1 MSSDGGNS
9 SDTEWSDDRGDYENV
24 PRDDNVPNDE
34 PAGDNGE
41 EPGDNGENVDPLV
54 AEPDQSRDID
64 DGDNVGVVDGDT
76 SGSQKDGADL
86 SDTEPGDNMGSDNE
100 GDGASYENVFPAG
113 GSADGIG
120 DGTGNGIENAET
132 GSDTQESITD
142 VTSGFTAEQPTTED
156 PGDQSNGGT
165 DEGEPS
171 PDSDQVGESDAG
183 TESEAQ
189 SDGLHYVAQSNV
201 VPTIVS
207 VDPPSAPPT
216 PPPAED
222 VVEKSTATSIQV
234 QSINNRGDIGGDP
247 YTSATSI
254 QVQGV
259 NNRDDIGGDP
269 YTSGDHVSVASI
281 GDTTER
287 NVVLIPVTT
296 NDERSPSVAASTSG
310 MSNGDPRSG
319 FSAYYSKTT
328 AAPAPTDQG
337 FVVVVPVGSAPP
349 SPDVTSARKVSTSV
363 STSGAVTLDNDCE
376 RSLVYQSDT
385 SSHIISNNTG
395 TIIRI
400 GGGKGVTAN
409 GDVVKAPPEP
419 VSHDGVTV
427 LAVGLPETQRATS
440 NGDVAVVTIDT
451 NRQPGKVG
459 R

>member
-1 MSSDGGNS
+1 MSSDGNS
-9 SDTEWSDDRGDYENV
+9 SDTDWSDDRGDYENI
-24 PRDDNVPNDE
+24 PGDDNAPIDE
-34 PAGDNGE
+34 RASDNGE

-54 AEPDQSRDID
+54 AEPDESRDID
-64 DGDNVGVVDGDT
+64 EGDNVGVVDGDT
-76 SGSQKDGADL
+76 SGSQKDGAVL

-120 DGTGNGIENAET
+120 DGTENGIENAET

-171 PDSDQVGESDAG
+171 PDTDQVGERDAG

-189 SDGLHYVAQSNV
+189 SDGLHYVAQSNI

-207 VDPPSAPPT
+207 VDPPSTPPT

-234 QSINNRGDIGGDP
+234 QS
-247 YTSATSI
+247 
-254 QVQGV
+254 V
-259 NNRDDIGGDP
+259 NNRNDIGGDP
-269 YTSGDHVSVASI
+269 YTSGDNISVVSI
-281 GDTTER
+281 GDTIER
-287 NVVLIPVTT
+287 NVVVIPVTT

-310 MSNGDPRSG
+310 ISNGDPRSG

-328 AAPAPTDQG
+328 AVPAPTDQG

-363 STSGAVTLDNDCE
+363 STSGAVTPDNDCE

-385 SSHIISNNTG
+385 RSHIISNNTG
-395 TIIRI
+395 TVIRI
-400 GGGKGVTAN
+400 GGGRGVTAN
-409 GDVVKAPPEP
+409 GDVVKAPPVP
-419 VSHDGVTV
+419 VSQNGVTV
-427 LAVGLPETQRATS
+427 LAIGMPETQRGTS
-440 NGDVAVVTIDT
+440 NGEVAIVTIDT
-451 NRQPGKVG
+451 NRQTGKVG
-459 R
+459 RKSR